1 MANIALGFAPLTP
14 NSILHLPLTNENVP
28 QVMQLLASLREQYD
42 QQPNS
47 ITWTTPGSDNVR
59 YLVPTNIPDL
69 ATNKVEVD
77 EAPTNFACANCGT
90 QNFVKEKKQYYAV
103 TSGAQVGVVK
113 GANTATALIHG
124 VSGGVCLGFRSEALA
139 VEHFQKGVN
148 GGTVV
153 VCKPVGS
160 PM

>member
-69 ATNKVEVD
+69 ATNK
-77 EAPTNFACANCGT
+77 
-90 QNFVKEKKQYYAV
+90 NFVKEKKQYYAV